1 MISIRRISIGEYKLY
16 RQIRLASLKEAPYAF
31 SSTYESALGR
41 SKVSWKDQADGSAQ
55 GSDKAIFIAV
65 SDNVLIGIAAIYRTE
80 GNPENGEVLQV
91 WISPEYRGKQ
101 VSNLLFDE
109 LFKWAKVNKFTAIDA
124 KVIQGN
130 ERALYFYHKYG
141 FDKIG
146 TEENN
151 GITEV
156 LLRKKIE

>member
-1 MISIRRISIGEYKLY
+1 MISIRRLCIGEYKIY
-16 RQIRLASLKEAPYAF
+16 RQIRLASLQEAPYAF
-31 SSTYESALGR
+31 SSTYESSLKR
-41 SKVSWKDQADGSAQ
+41 SDVSWKEQADGSAQ

-65 SDNVLIGIAAIYRTE
+65 SDNDSIGIAALYRTE
-80 GNPENGEVLQV
+80 DNPEIGEVLQV

-109 LFKWAKVNKFTAIDA
+109 LFKWAKENNYYVIDA

-130 ERALYFYHKYG
+130 ERALCFYHKYG
-141 FDKIG
+141 FKKIG

-151 GITEV
+151 GINEV
-156 LLRKKIE
+156 LLRRKIE